1 MIPALPESRGDPLDS
16 VTQMALGAAVGHA
29 VLGRRIGASAALYG
43 AVLGT
48 LPDLDVLV
56 PHADPVST
64 FTWHRSWSH
73 SLLVLTLVAPALAVG
88 LQRLHGRWTA
98 RAASGPPPRFGAW
111 WALVFGALVTH
122 PLLDAFTI
130 YGTQL
135 LWPLDPW
142 PFGLGS
148 IFIIDPI
155 YTLPLAGGLVATLVL
170 ARCSIRWAALP
181 NALGLVLSTV
191 YLGWSVLAQGW
202 MEAHARHAL
211 QEKDIAVDQL
221 LATPAP
227 FNTLLWRVLAI
238 QPDGSYVE
246 GFDSLVDGSDRLTV
260 TRFPSDRSL
269 LEGIRDHGP
278 MRRLAWFTKGY
289 YAVRR
294 EGDDVVMTDLRMG
307 VEPSYVFSFRVG
319 TVANPHARPAP
330 TRQLRTEFDLG
341 RLGDLWDRIWDADAD
356 VSRR

>member
-1 MIPALPESRGDPLDS
+1 
-16 VTQMALGAAVGHA
+16 MALGAAVGEA
-29 VLGRRIGASAALYG
+29 VLGRRIGGRAALYG

-56 PHADPVST
+56 PHVDPVAT
-64 FTWHRSWSH
+64 FTRHRSWSH
-73 SLLVLTLVAPALAVG
+73 SLLVLTVVAPAFGLA
-88 LQRLHGRWTA
+88 LQRLHARWTA
-98 RAASGPPPRFGAW
+98 GATSGPSPPFGAW
-111 WALVFGALVTH
+111 WALAFGALVTH

-148 IFIIDPI
+148 IFIIDPA
-155 YTLPLAGGLVATLVL
+155 YTLPLAGGLLATLVL
-170 ARCSIRWAALP
+170 ARRGVARAARP
-181 NALGLVLSTV
+181 NAAGLVLSTA
-191 YLGWSVLAQGW
+191 YLGWSVVAQGW
-202 MEAHARHAL
+202 METHARRAL
-211 QEKDIAVDQL
+211 DEKGIKVEQL

-227 FNTLLWRVLAI
+227 FNTLLWRVLAL
-238 QPDGSYVE
+238 QPDGSYLE

-269 LEGIRDHGP
+269 LEGIRDHEP
-278 MRRLAWFTKGY
+278 VQRLAWFTKGY

-294 EGDDVVMTDLRMG
+294 EGDDVLMTDLRMG

-319 TVANPHARPAP
+319 TVDNPHTRPAP
-330 TRQLRTEFDLG
+330 TRQVQTRFDLG
-341 RLGDLWDRIWDADAD
+341 RLGDLWDRIRDPDAD
-356 VSRR
+356 VSRRKE